1 MAQETLKITITA
13 DNQQAV
19 KNIQE
24 TVTATTKLG
33 TAFKTLPSTSNQAT
47 NALSNLSRVAQDAPY
62 GFIGIA
68 NNLNPLLE
76 SFQRL
81 SKDAGGA
88 GGALKQMAQGLM
100 GPAGIGL
107 ALGAVSSILVAF
119 GPKIGDFILQTT
131 EAEKTQ
137 TKLSDA
143 IAKGTGEALAEGERL
158 TILSEIVQD
167 VTKSTKDRE
176 EALNQIKSA
185 YKGNLELQKID
196 INDGAALTLVLD
208 NITGALKR
216 KAMAQAFAGLIAEEE
231 AKKARLQLSSLK
243 EMRDDVS
250 GVTAAY
256 EFLKASLK
264 NAGGLMGIVDYNTQ
278 ITNKALTQ
286 NSDAIK
292 DIDTNLAVLDTQ
304 YRNVIG
310 DQIKF
315 KDSSQLATNALKTQR
330 AEAVGL
336 SQDIKEMIYQY
347 EHSVRPTR
355 AQRRTATPLLR
366 TFIDA
371 PAAKQNVTDKN
382 PAFYDAY
389 LAQQTIKSKDA
400 LKAYN
405 QQLQLAGTITDTI
418 TPAFEAM
425 FQAMAN
431 GENIGKA
438 LEESFKQIIMQLTAM
453 IIKAL
458 IFKAVMTALGIP
470 SVGGGGGGMF
480 TNFSPFGA
488 SNNGGGFV
496 LRGQDLLLATNR
508 AQKASNLKGQN
519 ISLA

>member
-33 TAFKTLPSTSNQAT
+33 TAFKTLPSTSNSAT
-47 NALSNLSRVAQDAPY
+47 YALSNLSRVAQDAPY

-76 SFQRL
+76 SFQKL
-81 SKDAGGA
+81 KVEAGSTS
-88 GGALKQMAQGLM
+88 GALKAMAGGLI

-107 ALGAVSSILVAF
+107 ALGAVSSIIVAF
-119 GPKIGDFILQTT
+119 GPKIADFIKGTNKAS
-131 EAEKTQ
+131 EAEDKFAKSLNDATAQ
-137 TKLSDA
+137 ATETGVKLQAYLSISENANVSEEKRAEAFKAVVAELAKVNSAYASTITTVDQARVAVDLYTKALVNQA
-143 IAKGTGEALAEGERL
+143 IAARFIDEIATK
-158 TILSEIVQD
+158 TI
-167 VTKSTKDRE
+167 
-176 EALNQIKSA
+176 ALNEANKKIIQSGRD
-185 YKGNLELQKID
+185 YYDNLEKQK
-196 INDGAALTLVLD
+196 NAY
-208 NITGALKR
+208 
-216 KAMAQAFAGLIAEEE
+216 Q
-231 AKKARLQLSSLK
+231 
-243 EMRDDVS
+243 
-250 GVTAAY
+250 GVTGVAIGYQLAISNAKDANK
-256 EFLKASLK
+256 EARAEAISLK
-264 NAGGLMGIVDYNTQ
+264 NGIIDLNNQLLNT
-278 ITNKALTQ
+278 
-286 NSDAIK
+286 
-292 DIDTNLAVLDTQ
+292 LALDTKNPFQ
-304 YRNVIG
+304 NFGKSV
-310 DQIKF
+310 KE
-315 KDSSQLATNALKTQR
+315 QR
-330 AEAVGL
+330 TAVAGL
-336 SQDIKEMIYQY
+336 SQDIKEMIYEY
-347 EHSVRPTR
+347 EHSVHPTR

-371 PAAKQNVTDKN
+371 PAAKQNVSDKN
-382 PAFYDAY
+382 PAFINAY

-438 LEESFKQIIMQLTAM
+438 LEQSFKQIIAQLTTM

-470 SVGGGGGGMF
+470 SMGGGGGL
-480 TNFSPFGA
+480 TSLASDFG
-488 SNNGGGFV
+488 STQGGGQFV

>member
-88 GGALKQMAQGLM
+88 GGALKAMAQGLM

-137 TKLSDA
+137 SKLSDA

-158 TILSEIVQD
+158 TILSGIVQD
-167 VTKSTKDRE
+167 VTKSTKERE
-176 EALNQIKSA
+176 EALNQIKST

-264 NAGGLMGIVDYNTQ
+264 NAGGLMTAVDYNTQ

-304 YRNVIG
+304 YRSVIS

-315 KDSSQLATNALKTQR
+315 GDSSQLATNALKKQR
-330 AEAVGL
+330 TEAVGL
-336 SQDIKEMIYQY
+336 SQDIKEMIYEYQ
-347 EHSVRPTR
+347 HSVHPTR

-371 PAAKQNVTDKN
+371 PAAKQNVSDKN
-382 PAFYDAY
+382 PAFINAY

-405 QQLQLAGTITDTI
+405 QQLQLAGTITDTV

-438 LEESFKQIIMQLTAM
+438 LEESFKQIIMQLTTM

-458 IFKAVMTALGIP
+458 IFKAVMSALGIP
-470 SVGGGGGGMF
+470 TMGGGGGGF
-480 TNFSPFGA
+480 TNFNPFGA
-488 SNNGGGFV
+488 GGDGGGSFV

>member
-24 TVTATTKLG
+24 TVTATNTLG
-33 TAFKTLPSTSNQAT
+33 TAFKTLPNTSNQAT
-47 NALSNLSRVAQDAPY
+47 YALSNLSRVAQDAPY

-76 SFQRL
+76 SFQKL
-81 SKDAGGA
+81 KVEAGST
-88 GGALKQMAQGLM
+88 GGALKAMGAGLM

-107 ALGAVSSILVAF
+107 ALGAVSSIIVAF
-119 GPKIGDFILQTT
+119 GPKIADFISGTNKATESENKFAKSLNDATSQATETGVKLQAYLSVSENANVSEEKRAEAFKAVVAELAKVNSAYASTITT
-131 EAEKTQ
+131 VDQARVAVDLY
-137 TKLSDA
+137 TKSLVSQA
-143 IAKGTGEALAEGERL
+143 IASRYVDEIANK
-158 TILSEIVQD
+158 TI
-167 VTKSTKDRE
+167 
-176 EALNQIKSA
+176 ALNEANKLIIQTGREY
-185 YKGNLELQKID
+185 YKQLGIGNAL
-196 INDGAALTLVLD
+196 INQNVYATIGQADVINNAAEANAD
-208 NITGALKR
+208 AR
-216 KAMAQAFAGLIAEEE
+216 KE
-231 AKKARLQLSSLK
+231 AI
-243 EMRDDVS
+243 
-250 GVTAAY
+250 
-256 EFLKASLK
+256 SLK
-264 NAGGLMGIVDYNTQ
+264 NGIIELNT
-278 ITNKALTQ
+278 ALLK
-286 NSDAIK
+286 S
-292 DIDTNLAVLDTQ
+292 LELDTKNPFQ
-304 YRNVIG
+304 NFGKAVKEQRTNV
-310 DQIKF
+310 
-315 KDSSQLATNALKTQR
+315 
-330 AEAVGL
+330 VGL

-355 AQRRTATPLLR
+355 EQRRKATPLMG
-366 TFIDA
+366 TFIGA
-371 PAAKQNVTDKN
+371 PAAKQVVSDKN
-382 PAFYDAY
+382 PAFINAY

-438 LEESFKQIIMQLTAM
+438 LEESFKQIIIQLTTM

-458 IFKAVMTALGIP
+458 IFRAVMAALGISP
-470 SVGGGGGGMF
+470 AGGGGGGF
-480 TNFSPFGA
+480 TNFSPIGA
-488 SNNGGGFV
+488 SNDGGGAFV

>member
-19 KNIQE
+19 QNIQQ
-24 TVTATTKLG
+24 TVTATNQLG
-33 TAFKTLPSTSNQAT
+33 NAFKTLPSTSNSAT
-47 NALSNLSRVAQDAPY
+47 YALSNLSRVAQDAPY

-76 SFQRL
+76 SFQKL
-81 SKDAGGA
+81 KVEAGST
-88 GGALKQMAQGLM
+88 GGALKAMAGGLM

-107 ALGAVSSILVAF
+107 ALGAVSSIIVAF
-119 GPKIGDFILQTT
+119 GPKIADFIKGTNKAS
-131 EAEKTQ
+131 EAEDKFAKSLNDATVQ
-137 TKLSDA
+137 ATETGVKLQAYLSISENANVSEQKRAEAFKAVVAELSKVNSAYASTITTVDQARVAVDLYTKALVNQA
-143 IAKGTGEALAEGERL
+143 IAARFIDEIANK
-158 TILSEIVQD
+158 TI
-167 VTKSTKDRE
+167 
-176 EALNQIKSA
+176 ALNEANKKILQSGRD
-185 YKGNLELQKID
+185 YYDNLEKQK
-196 INDGAALTLVLD
+196 NAY
-208 NITGALKR
+208 
-216 KAMAQAFAGLIAEEE
+216 Q
-231 AKKARLQLSSLK
+231 
-243 EMRDDVS
+243 
-250 GVTAAY
+250 GVTGVAIGYQLAISNAKDANK
-256 EFLKASLK
+256 EARAEAISLK
-264 NAGGLMGIVDYNTQ
+264 NGIIDLNNQLLNT
-278 ITNKALTQ
+278 
-286 NSDAIK
+286 
-292 DIDTNLAVLDTQ
+292 LALDTKNPFQ
-304 YRNVIG
+304 NFGKSV
-310 DQIKF
+310 KE
-315 KDSSQLATNALKTQR
+315 QR
-330 AEAVGL
+330 TAVAGL
-336 SQDIKEMIYQY
+336 SQDIKEMIYEY
-347 EHSVRPTR
+347 EHSVHPSR

-371 PAAKQNVTDKN
+371 PAAKQNVSDKN
-382 PAFYDAY
+382 PAFINAY

-438 LEESFKQIIMQLTAM
+438 LEQSFKQIIAQLTTM

-470 SVGGGGGGMF
+470 TIGGGGGGF
-480 TNFSPFGA
+480 TNFNPIGA
-488 SNNGGGFV
+488 AGDGGGAFV

>member
-1 MAQETLKITITA
+1 MAQETLKLTITA
-13 DNQQAV
+13 D
-19 KNIQE
+19 
-24 TVTATTKLG
+24 TAEAAANLQN
-33 TAFKTLPSTSNQAT
+33 FIKTSKGLKTEMQTFGNVSGQAT

-62 GFIGIA
+62 GFMGIA

-81 SKDAGGA
+81 KVEAGST
-88 GGALKQMAQGLM
+88 GGALKAMAGGLM

-107 ALGAVSSILVAF
+107 ALGAVSSIIVAF
-119 GPKIGDFILQTT
+119 GPKIMDFIKGTDKASESENKFAKSLSDATAQATETGVKLQAYLSVSENANVSEQKRAEAFKAVVAELAKVNSAYASTITTVDQARVAVDLYTKSLVSQAIAARYIDEIANKTIALNEANKLILQTGREYYKQLGIGNALINQNVYAT
-131 EAEKTQ
+131 IGQADVINNAAKANADAR
-137 TKLSDA
+137 KDA
-143 IAKGTGEALAEGERL
+143 I
-158 TILSEIVQD
+158 
-167 VTKSTKDRE
+167 
-176 EALNQIKSA
+176 
-185 YKGNLELQKID
+185 
-196 INDGAALTLVLD
+196 
-208 NITGALKR
+208 
-216 KAMAQAFAGLIAEEE
+216 
-231 AKKARLQLSSLK
+231 
-243 EMRDDVS
+243 
-250 GVTAAY
+250 
-256 EFLKASLK
+256 SLK
-264 NAGGLMGIVDYNTQ
+264 NGIVELN
-278 ITNKALTQ
+278 AELL
-286 NSDAIK
+286 NS
-292 DIDTNLAVLDTQ
+292 LALDTKNPFQ
-304 YRNVIG
+304 NFGKAV
-310 DQIKF
+310 KE
-315 KDSSQLATNALKTQR
+315 QR
-330 AEAVGL
+330 TEVVGL
-336 SQDIKEMIYQY
+336 SDDIKKMIYEY

-371 PAAKQNVTDKN
+371 PAAKQNVSDKN
-382 PAFYDAY
+382 PAFINAY

-458 IFKAVMTALGIP
+458 VFKAVMSALGIP

-488 SNNGGGFV
+488 FNNGGGFV